1 VRGFLATAAAIT
13 VALAVSPAA
22 QAQSIGVDAAAKR
35 ADAPSRQLEPAARAT
50 LPGGAVV
57 TRFEQEVGGI
67 PVVGAGAV
75 VLEVTGEPAS
85 LIFDTTDSRV
95 PDPRPPALSRS
106 AATRIALA
114 EAGVERLGGAP
125 SARLVLTGGGELLAW
140 EALLPSD
147 EPYGDFLVSLD
158 ASTGEIVSSVDI
170 LRRAMGRARLYEPN
184 PVVENDGYGG
194 VRDRRDR
201 NSRRLTRLR
210 SSVRLENLDD
220 GQDCLRGAWARVR
233 FSSRARPV
241 CKASLNWNQVRR
253 NRGRFEALMSY
264 FHVNDAQEHI
274 QALDLPEPANAEPQR
289 VFANAFGDD
298 NSFYSPGRDDI
309 ALGRGGVDDAED
321 ADVIV
326 HEYGHAVQDA
336 QNPEAFRTS
345 NFQTGAQGEG
355 FGDYLAAAYSTETA
369 GSHPEWTPCIM
380 EWDATS
386 YDRDTPGSPGICLR
400 RADNP
405 RNARQQRQRCGG
417 GSNIHCVGEVWS
429 SALLE
434 LRNDLGDDLDGDS
447 VMDTVVLASHELLPP
462 SPSFQQ
468 ASRALLE
475 ADQAI
480 YAGIHCLAIEDELES
495 RRLFEGGGCL

>member
-1 VRGFLATAAAIT
+1 MTGAAIAAA
-13 VALAVSPAA
+13 VGALVMTPAA
-22 QAQSIGVDAAAKR
+22 SGQSAGIADAIAG
-35 ADAPSRQLEPAARAT
+35 ADAPPRELDPAARAT

-75 VLEVTGEPAS
+75 VVDAVDDAPS
-85 LIFDTTDSRV
+85 LLFDTTHSHV
-95 PDPRPPALSRS
+95 PDPLPPALARS
-106 AATRIALA
+106 AAIRIAVA
-114 EAGVERLGGAP
+114 EAGVERLGAAP
-125 SARLVLTGGGELLAW
+125 SARLVLTGSGELLAW

-147 EPYGDFLVSLD
+147 EPYADFLVTLD
-158 ASTGEIVSSVDI
+158 ARTGEIVSSVDI

-184 PVVENDGYGG
+184 PVVENDGYRGL
-194 VRDRRDR
+194 RDRRDR
-201 NSRRLTRLR
+201 NSRKLTRLR
-210 SSVRLENLDD
+210 SSVKLENLDD
-220 GQDCLRGAWARVR
+220 GQDCLRGAWARAR

-241 CKASLNWNQVRR
+241 CKASLNWNRARR

-264 FHVNDAQEHI
+264 FHVNGAQEHI

-309 ALGRGGVDDAED
+309 TLGRGGVDDGED

-336 QNPEAFRTS
+336 QNPQAFRTS

-369 GSHPEWTPCIM
+369 GPDPEWTPCIM

-405 RNARQQRQRCGG
+405 RDVRQQRRRCEGG
-417 GSNIHCVGEVWS
+417 ASNIHCVGEVWS
-429 SALLE
+429 SALLG
-434 LRNDLGDDLDGDS
+434 LRDDLGDDLDGDS
-447 VMDTVVLASHELLPP
+447 VVDTVVLASHEMLPP

-468 ASRALLE
+468 ASKALLE

-480 YAGIHCLAIEDELES
+480 YAGIHCLLIEDALSS
-495 RRLFEGGGCL
+495 RRLFEGNGCI